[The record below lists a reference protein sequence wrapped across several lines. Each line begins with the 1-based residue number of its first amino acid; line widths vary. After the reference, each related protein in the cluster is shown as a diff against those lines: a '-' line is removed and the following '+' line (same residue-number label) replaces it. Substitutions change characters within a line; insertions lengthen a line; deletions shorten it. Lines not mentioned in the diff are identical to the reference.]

1 MKKIKIQGEI
11 VDPNLMGL
19 DGFFYSPSMLDEE
32 LASIED
38 KKEPLYIE
46 ITSEGGSVF
55 GGIQIANTLSR
66 WEGKVITHATG
77 LCASIATV
85 ILMAGDEVKV
95 DSNAFLLCHLPWTCA
110 EGNANDLQKEIAAL
124 EICQKAMMGYYKKH
138 MKVDEAKM
146 NEILAAET
154 WFLGSDFTDV
164 FNVDVVEVENASTN
178 RIAAKLKSKFK
189 NFPKR
194 FIDMTNELTED
205 EKKKIEEGTN
215 ETSSTDDNKV
225 GDETVETSDDEKEVK
240 TEPAEEE
247 EKETSDDEKKASDEN
262 EEAPAEPTID
272 ELLIQIEE
280 LKKENEEL
288 KKQLK
293 DGNDGETADTVSKEE
308 CEKRVSGMQASMQK
322 QMNKHNEDFKVQLKA
337 KEDELISARA
347 EITSIQSKLEEAT
360 KNCEGLNAKVDELTS
375 ALDAKTKALDELN
388 ANVNEQATTVSV
400 ASKSWRELEGKDF
413 FDYLKK
419 NKGIIKVG

>member
-1 MKKIKIQGEI
+1 
-11 VDPNLMGL
+11 MGL
-19 DGFFYSPSMLDEE
+19 DGFYSPSMLDDE

-55 GGIQIANTLSR
+55 AGIQIANTLSR

-95 DSNAFLLCHLPWTCA
+95 DSNAFILCHLPWTCV
-110 EGNANDLQKEIAAL
+110 EGNANDLKKEIDAL
-124 EICQKAMMGYYKKH
+124 EICQKAMMGYYRKH

-205 EKKKIEEGTN
+205 EKKKIEEEKKEEDTN
-215 ETSSTDDNKV
+215 ETSSTDDNKG

-240 TEPAEEE
+240 TEPTEE
-247 EKETSDDEKKASDEN
+247 EKETSDDEDEKKASDEN

-293 DGNDGETADTVSKEE
+293 DGDGDDGDDGETAADTVSKEE
-308 CEKRVSGMQASMQK
+308 CEKRVSGM
-322 QMNKHNEDFKVQLKA
+322 
-337 KEDELISARA
+337 
-347 EITSIQSKLEEAT
+347 
-360 KNCEGLNAKVDELTS
+360 
-375 ALDAKTKALDELN
+375 
-388 ANVNEQATTVSV
+388 
-400 ASKSWRELEGKDF
+400 
-413 FDYLKK
+413 
-419 NKGIIKVG
+419 